1 MPVANMNKI
10 GIDTPEWDQLV
21 FAPATGIAGTNIVDD
36 NKRYI
41 YTYFQTSATAAQFW
55 RYDTWGDGWQQLAT
69 PATQTGTVANML
81 YAEGVGGQW
90 SGRTFGAIYLFV
102 GNGTVCYL
110 YKYDVATNTWSANL
124 GTTNVPAAFATDCY
138 LMHPGPACNNYEG
151 GYHAA
156 ALRTITLTAGISA
169 GATSASVSAL
179 AEALPAGAR
188 LRFGTFAVTL
198 TSAAPKA
205 ATSLAVSALPQG
217 LAAGLIL
224 QLSNG
229 YDVALSAAAAA
240 GATTI
245 SVFPIQ
251 RAIES
256 GTVITVEQFIVLTA
270 AAAAAA
276 TSITIASALYTVSN
290 GATSFYYGN
299 FYLVGHNATVMYRYN
314 KGANA
319 WYTTSANSGNPAIP
333 AVPGA
338 VGAGCALKWLPAYA
352 TSKLWCL
359 RGNGTST
366 TYIYD
371 LDTNTWTT
379 ETYYPSTETFT
390 TGTSVASRSIG
401 GKQSTLLIQKDGTL
415 RIYEGNPAKNT
426 LEFKMTE
433 YLYPASTAVVGDR
446 ACCMTMPDGMEYYYI
461 LLHSST
467 TFVRSLLIDQ

>member
-1 MPVANMNKI
+1 MPVVNMNKL
-10 GIDTPEWDQLV
+10 GIDIPEWDQLM
-21 FAPATGIAGTNIVDD
+21 FAPATGIAGTNFVDD

-81 YAEGVGGQW
+81 YTEGVGGQW

-102 GNGTVCYL
+102 GNGTACYL

-138 LMHPGPACNNYEG
+138 LMHPGPARNNWEG

-156 ALRTITLTAGISA
+156 ALRTITLTAGITA
-169 GATSASVSAL
+169 GITTASVSAL
-179 AEALPAGAR
+179 PEALPVGAR
-188 LRFGTFAVTL
+188 LRFGTFAITL
-198 TSAAPKA
+198 TATAPKA
-205 ATSLAVSALPQG
+205 TTSLAVSALPQG
-217 LAAGLIL
+217 LAAGTIL
-224 QLSNG
+224 TLPNG
-229 YDVALSAAAAA
+229 YYVALSAAASA
-240 GATTI
+240 GAVLLP
-245 SVFPIQ
+245 VFPIQ

-256 GTVITVEQFIVLTA
+256 GTVITVEQFVVLTA
-270 AAAAAA
+270 AAGATV
-276 TSITIASALYTVSN
+276 TSITIAPALYTISS
-290 GATSFYYGN
+290 GSTALYYGN

-319 WYTTSANSGNPAIP
+319 WSTTSANSGNPAIP

-352 TSKLWCL
+352 ASKLWCL

-415 RIYEGNPAKNT
+415 RIYEGNPVRNT
-426 LEFKMTE
+426 LEYKMTE
-433 YLYPASTAVVGDR
+433 YLYPTSTAVVGDR
-446 ACCMTMPDGMEYYYI
+446 SCCITMPDGMEYYFI
-461 LLHSST
+461 LLHSSNA
-467 TFVRSLLIDQ
+467 FVRSLLLDQ